1 MCAHKRLKRLFLNTE
16 LEVSNLNT
24 HSKTFRWLL
33 IGVLFLLHLTS
44 RAAYPD
50 KPIRLVIPSGAGGVT
65 DLLARSLVLQLT
77 KELGQ
82 QVFVENRPG
91 ASGIAG
97 SVFVAN
103 SAPDGYNLLMVF
115 PSHVTNPSLFK
126 KLPYDTVKSFQA
138 VSLVSNVSSVLIVP
152 KNSPA
157 NSIEQ
162 FIAYAKSNPTQ
173 LNFASVGSGSLGH
186 LAAELFKMTTGI
198 NVAHIPYKG
207 TPQAMTSILSGEVQ
221 MYFVA
226 SASSALPLIQSGQ
239 VKALGVSSKERIG
252 LLPDVPAIAEHVK
265 GYEVTGWNGILAP
278 AGTPA
283 PVVERLYQAI
293 KKSVKSPDFA
303 EKLRQEGALGV
314 GSSPLEFQE
323 MIKRDIVKWAE
334 VIQKAGI
341 IAE

>member
-1 MCAHKRLKRLFLNTE
+1 MA
-16 LEVSNLNT
+16 V
-24 HSKTFRWLL
+24 LL
-33 IGVLFLLHLTS
+33 LAHLTS
-44 RAAYPD
+44 GAAYPD

-91 ASGIAG
+91 ASGITG

-103 SAPDGYNLLMVF
+103 SPPDGYNLLMVF
-115 PSHVTNPSLFK
+115 PSHVTNPSLFN
-126 KLPYDTVKSFQA
+126 KLPYDSVKSFQA
-138 VSLVSNVSSVLIVP
+138 VSLVSNVSSVFIVP

-157 NSIEQ
+157 NTLEQ

-186 LAAELFKMTTGI
+186 LAAELFKMTTGTSI
-198 NVAHIPYKG
+198 AHIPYKG

-226 SASSALPLIQSGQ
+226 SASSALPLLQSGQ
-239 VKALGVSSKERIG
+239 VKVLGVSGKERIS
-252 LLPDVPAIAEHVK
+252 LLPDVPAIAEQVK

-278 AGTPA
+278 AGTPY
-283 PVVERLYQAI
+283 PIVELLYQAI
-293 KKSVKSPDFA
+293 KRSVKSAEFS
-303 EKLRQEGALGV
+303 EKLRQEGAIGV
-314 GSSPLEFQE
+314 ASSQLEFQD
-323 MIKRDIVKWAE
+323 MIKKDIDKWRE
-334 VIQKAGI
+334 VIQKSGMT
-341 IAE
+341 AE

>member
-1 MCAHKRLKRLFLNTE
+1 MLMKF
-16 LEVSNLNT
+16 
-24 HSKTFRWLL
+24 
-33 IGVLFLLHLTS
+33 
-44 RAAYPD
+44 
-50 KPIRLVIPSGAGGVT
+50 LVIRFPLCLLALSWTVWAASSWAQEVWPNRPVKLVVSSSAGGGT
-65 DLLARSLVLQLT
+65 DMYARLLSQA
-77 KELGQ
+77 LGDAFKQ
-82 QVFVENRPG
+82 QFIVENRPG
-91 ASGIAG
+91 ASGNIGAA
-97 SVFVAN
+97 FVAH
-103 SAPDGYNLLMVF
+103 SPPDGYNLLMVF
-115 PSHVTNPSLFK
+115 PSHVTNPSLFN
-126 KLPYDTVKSFQA
+126 KLPYDSVKSFQA
-138 VSLVSNVSSVLIVP
+138 VSLVSNVSSVFIVP

-157 NSIEQ
+157 NTLEQ

-186 LAAELFKMTTGI
+186 LAAELFKMTTGTSI
-198 NVAHIPYKG
+198 AHIPYKG

-252 LLPDVPAIAEHVK
+252 LMPDVPAIAEHVK

-283 PVVERLYQAI
+283 PVVDRLYQAI
-293 KKSVKSPDFA
+293 KKAVKSADFS
-303 EKLRQEGALGV
+303 EKLRQEGAIGV
-314 GSSPLEFQE
+314 GSSPLEFQD
-323 MIKRDIVKWAE
+323 MIKKDIAKWAE

>member
-1 MCAHKRLKRLFLNTE
+1 
-16 LEVSNLNT
+16 
-24 HSKTFRWLL
+24 
-33 IGVLFLLHLTS
+33 
-44 RAAYPD
+44 
-50 KPIRLVIPSGAGGVT
+50 
-65 DLLARSLVLQLT
+65 
-77 KELGQ
+77 
-82 QVFVENRPG
+82 
-91 ASGIAG
+91 
-97 SVFVAN
+97 
-103 SAPDGYNLLMVF
+103 MVF
-115 PSHVTNPSLFK
+115 PSHVTNPSLFN
-126 KLPYDTVKSFQA
+126 KLPYDSVKSFQA
-138 VSLVSNVSSVLIVP
+138 VSLVSNVSSVFIVP

-157 NSIEQ
+157 NTLEQ

-186 LAAELFKMTTGI
+186 LAAELFKMTTGTSI
-198 NVAHIPYKG
+198 AHIPYKG

-252 LLPDVPAIAEHVK
+252 LMPDVPAIAEHVK

-283 PVVERLYQAI
+283 PVVDRLYQAI
-293 KKSVKSPDFA
+293 KKAVKSADFS
-303 EKLRQEGALGV
+303 EKLRQEGAIGV
-314 GSSPLEFQE
+314 GSSPLEFQD
-323 MIKRDIVKWAE
+323 MIKKDIAKWAE